1 MKRLTLTA
9 VAILSLATYAPCQ
22 ETRATLTG
30 LVADQTG
37 AVVPNAPVDIV
48 NTETGATVHAK
59 SNGQG
64 SYTVPFLAPGTY
76 KVSVQM
82 QGFKT
87 YLHAGLELGV
97 DATVK
102 ENITLQI
109 GSVNESVVVTSAT
122 PLIDTSN
129 ADTGQSLTREEV
141 IDLPNNGN
149 SAFSLERDEYG
160 VIPNGAQATATI
172 TPTSN
177 SSANNV
183 SIGGGQSASA
193 EVLLN
198 GIPDMESSS
207 RQVSYF
213 PQLDAVDTVHVDQF
227 SANAA
232 LGDTIGGTVNITTKG
247 GTNEFH
253 GSLTEYYNG
262 SRPLEAKPY
271 FTAPGATIASSHYN
285 QPGATIG
292 GPVWIPHLFNGHNK
306 LFFFFAW
313 EGFYTNSASPV
324 ISSVPTADER
334 NGDFHSLLAADGTA
348 AQLYDPY
355 SGSNQTITTNN
366 NTGTYWIRP
375 AIPNNCL
382 SATTAYCSSNAHNTD
397 TNLTLSPIAQKY
409 LSLLPMPN
417 YNGSSTKADGEN
429 NFISYPQNSNVY
441 NSYMSRIDWNI
452 SDTDKIFA
460 ELHLSYYNQTSN
472 NYYGNPLMS
481 GTLATYQQ
489 PGGQIDNV
497 KTFNQS
503 TSLETRLGFQR
514 YYQINSPLSL
524 GTNPTTFGFP
534 GYIGSNSGSM
544 AVPYVTF
551 TDGATIEP
559 FSQQTNGYGIIDYL
573 TGYAVLNKTIGR
585 HSLKVGIDARTW
597 KKSGFSP
604 TAASGNFAYAASTTG
619 FFAESPNYGL
629 DEIKQPFG
637 SSFAMLEAGL
647 PSSGS
652 YQITQKFQ
660 YDNWYEA
667 YFLQDDWKA
676 TKELTFSLGLRLDHE
691 TAVVESNNRMLQN
704 FYPNMPNTSSS
715 AASSAYAG
723 QYAADMTALGANAAY
738 LPAPAALNTNG
749 ATVYETAGN
758 RAPYHPAPLYV
769 SPRVGFAYAPAAF
782 NNKFVIRG
790 GFAIVNQ
797 PFGTYTAQATTGYS
811 QTTSM
816 VETNSSVNQ
825 GFTPITT
832 WENPFPS
839 AQGQVNYNPIAQ
851 PVGNAYGADGAL
863 GSAPFYFPQVKVP
876 YTERFSLDIQ
886 KEFSHGWM
894 AEVGGLH
901 TLSLHNSAYLAVNNF
916 PYLPYLV
923 HAPTNQAASSV
934 ASAMATQVT
943 NPFYGLFPT
952 FTSTSGAS
960 VPNTT
965 ALNVNS
971 RVMVSQ
977 LLMANPEFTGVTEFY
992 APAETINF
1000 NALTAR
1006 LEKRMRNGLELN
1018 ANFEWSR
1025 QLGNTVQINPN
1036 QWWYGETTSDFPVHL
1051 AITSIYQLPFGT
1063 GRPFMTHANRVVE
1076 AVAGGWKVSGEYQ
1089 YLSGSPI
1096 SWGNVDYL
1104 GDFHDFNMHPHTSN
1118 GPAFN
1123 TSVFDKVSANQPGS
1137 WNYRTFPE
1145 YLLRTDPTNNFNF
1158 SALKDFLI
1166 SDRYILSFRVDAF
1179 NALNHA
1185 QLAGPSVSPTSS
1197 SFGYITG
1204 QSNTSRKLAGGLH
1217 LRF

>member
-1 MKRLTLTA
+1 M
-9 VAILSLATYAPCQ
+9 
-22 ETRATLTG
+22 
-30 LVADQTG
+30 
-37 AVVPNAPVDIV
+37 
-48 NTETGATVHAK
+48 
-59 SNGQG
+59 
-64 SYTVPFLAPGTY
+64 
-76 KVSVQM
+76 
-82 QGFKT
+82 
-87 YLHAGLELGV
+87 
-97 DATVK
+97 
-102 ENITLQI
+102 
-109 GSVNESVVVTSAT
+109 
-122 PLIDTSN
+122 
-129 ADTGQSLTREEV
+129 
-141 IDLPNNGN
+141 
-149 SAFSLERDEYG
+149 
-160 VIPNGAQATATI
+160 
-172 TPTSN
+172 
-177 SSANNV
+177 
-183 SIGGGQSASA
+183 
-193 EVLLN
+193 
-198 GIPDMESSS
+198 
-207 RQVSYF
+207 
-213 PQLDAVDTVHVDQF
+213 
-227 SANAA
+227 
-232 LGDTIGGTVNITTKG
+232 
-247 GTNEFH
+247 
-253 GSLTEYYNG
+253 
-262 SRPLEAKPY
+262 
-271 FTAPGATIASSHYN
+271 
-285 QPGATIG
+285 
-292 GPVWIPHLFNGHNK
+292 
-306 LFFFFAW
+306 
-313 EGFYTNSASPV
+313 
-324 ISSVPTADER
+324 
-334 NGDFHSLLAADGTA
+334 
-348 AQLYDPY
+348 
-355 SGSNQTITTNN
+355 
-366 NTGTYWIRP
+366 
-375 AIPNNCL
+375 
-382 SATTAYCSSNAHNTD
+382 
-397 TNLTLSPIAQKY
+397 SPIAQKY
-409 LSLLPMPN
+409 LALLPMPN
-417 YNGSSTKADGEN
+417 YAGASTKADGEN

-452 SDTDKIFA
+452 SDTDKVFA
-460 ELHLSYYNQTSN
+460 ELHLSHYNDISN

-481 GTLATYQQ
+481 GSIATYQQ

-524 GTNPTTFGFP
+524 GTSPTTFGFP
-534 GYIGSNSGSM
+534 GYIASNSGSM
-544 AVPYVTF
+544 AVPYVNF
-551 TDGATIEP
+551 SDGATIEP

-585 HSLKVGIDARTW
+585 HSIKVGIDARTW

-604 TAASGNFAYAASTTG
+604 TAASGNFSYAASATG

-637 SSFAMLEAGL
+637 SAFAMLDAGL

-704 FYPNMPNTSSS
+704 FYPNQPNTSSS

-723 QYAADMTALGANAAY
+723 QYAGDMATLGANAAY
-738 LPAPAALNTNG
+738 LPSPAALNTNG
-749 ATVYETAGN
+749 ATVYETPGN

-769 SPRVGFAYAPAAF
+769 SPRVGFAYAPAEF
-782 NNKFVIRG
+782 NNKLVIRG

-797 PFGTYTAQATTGYS
+797 PFGTYTAQGTTGYS

-851 PVGNAYGADGAL
+851 PVGNAYGADAAL
-863 GSAPFYFPQVKVP
+863 GGAPFFFPQVKVP

-886 KEFSHGWM
+886 KEFIHGWM
-894 AEVGGLH
+894 VEIGGLH
-901 TLSLHNSAYLAVNNF
+901 TLSLHNSAYLAVNSF

-923 HAPTNQAASSV
+923 HAPTNQAASAVS
-934 ASAMATQVT
+934 SAMAAKVT

-965 ALNVNS
+965 ALNTSPQVQ
-971 RVMVSQ
+971 VSQ

-992 APAETINF
+992 APATTINF

-1006 LEKRMRNGLELN
+1006 LQKRMGNGFEMN

-1036 QWWYGETTSDFPVHL
+1036 QWYGETTSDFPVHL
-1051 AITSIYQLPFGT
+1051 AVTSIYQLPFGK
-1063 GRPFMTHANRVVE
+1063 GRPFMTQANRVVE

-1104 GDFHDFNMHPHTSN
+1104 GNFHDFNMHPHVSN

-1123 TSVFDKVSANQPGS
+1123 TSVFDKISANQPGS
-1137 WNYRTFPE
+1137 WNFRTFPE

-1166 SDRYILSFRVDAF
+1166 SERYILSFRVDAF

-1185 QLAGPSVSPTSS
+1185 QLSGPNVSPTSS
-1197 SFGYITG
+1197 TFGYITG
-1204 QSNTSRKLAGGLH
+1204 QSNTSRRLAGGLH